1 LKKLKNSIGL
11 SSVKEKISCII
22 WHNNEWK
29 GVDLSMLEISNCIIM
44 NVKKATLPVDYFYVG
59 IIFSILIA
67 SKYLKIKIV
76 TSAAHFIY

>member
-1 LKKLKNSIGL
+1 MFSKFLKNSIGL
-11 SSVKEKISCII
+11 TSVKEKISCII

-67 SKYLKIKIV
+67 R
-76 TSAAHFIY
+76 